1 MFTTDLY
8 VDRVMPDAELA
19 RAFGR
24 ALGVRH
30 DRVAV
35 VSANDLGAIEDA
47 WKHVD
52 VLLRT
57 SRVRGEFP
65 LAVDL
70 MVRDLRPSQILPMLE
85 RTAKSLH
92 AAILTDE
99 VGVNPYSDREWL
111 LIGPDGTAT
120 QVFADAEE
128 FGADDPAIIL
138 IGDSRRI
145 LHELQIEAPF
155 AG

>member
-1 MFTTDLY
+1 MFNTDLY
-8 VDRVMPDAELA
+8 IDRIVPDVELA

-24 ALGVRH
+24 ALGVRP

-35 VSANDLGAIEDA
+35 VPEDDLDAIEQA
-47 WKHVD
+47 WKRVD

-70 MVRDLRPSQILPMLE
+70 MVRDLRRSQILPMLE
-85 RTAKSLH
+85 RAAKSLH

-99 VGVNPYSDREWL
+99 VGVNPLSDSEWL

-120 QVFADAEE
+120 RVYADAEE

-145 LHELQIEAPF
+145 LHELQIEAPL